1 MLIKNLKLS
10 LCFWGY
16 GPGRP
21 FDNIYSIKEISFSD
35 NVLYLR
41 FEENEECKIYC
52 PENIIAAN
60 NRFEIRDAKK
70 ITWTF
75 YPYGEPQITKYSYEC
90 YKTDNGKVRIID
102 QYSNIDKTISAEEN
116 IPFVG
121 IGYDS
126 RKIAEILMLETAKT
140 PSLTDQINYIKEKAE
155 LLAGTNSPECDLAV
169 TLGDYLTDDIANDWI
184 AEDVTFLEEMQAL
197 GIIDHNVIALY
208 KEISLNFESV
218 SDDASVWK
226 LESLF
231 EHPFWIKQRRLAK
244 KLLAELELKYEFDL
258 ELKNKIVY
266 SFPLCESPVRRSL
279 CSGLEFHDIEKNNY
293 LVFLNGTVDKLNIN
307 DFSDA
312 IKENINKFIV
322 DQRKTVIAVGY
333 TDDNFEK
340 KDLHFFDGKDTFIA
354 FYLINKDIK
363 EVFMNDSQNVALE
376 SNHAKILHKIDE
388 IVQLE
393 I

>member
-1 MLIKNLKLS
+1 MLIKDLKLS

-16 GPGRP
+16 GPGCP
-21 FDNIYSIKEISFSD
+21 FDGIYSLKEIRFSD
-35 NVLYLR
+35 SVLYLR
-41 FEENEECKIYC
+41 FEENEECSIYC
-52 PENIIAAN
+52 PKNIISAN

-70 ITWTF
+70 IIWTF
-75 YPYGEPQITKYSYEC
+75 YPYGEPQINKYSYEC
-90 YKTDNGKVRIID
+90 YMTDDGKVRIID
-102 QYSNIDKTISAEEN
+102 QYSNTDKTISAEEN

-121 IGYDS
+121 SGYDS
-126 RKIAEILMLETAKT
+126 RKIAEILMLETSKS

-155 LLAGTNSPECDLAV
+155 LLANSNSPECDLAV

-208 KEISLNFESV
+208 KKISLNFESAC
-218 SDDASVWK
+218 DDASVWK
-226 LESLF
+226 SEALF

-244 KLLAELELKYEFDL
+244 KMLAELELKYEFDL

-279 CSGLEFHDIEKNNY
+279 CSGLEFHDIEKNIY

-333 TDDNFEK
+333 TDDSFEK
-340 KDLHFFDGKDTFIA
+340 KDLIFFDSKDTLIV
-354 FYLINKDIK
+354 FYLINKDSK
-363 EVFMNDSQNVALE
+363 EVFMNNSQTVALE
-376 SNHAKILHKIDE
+376 SNHAKILNKIDE
-388 IVQLE
+388 MVQSE